1 MPRMGKGAQGRGSIF
16 FDHEGAKCTDS
27 RYHRR
32 CSGRWRGEISKGFW
46 PDGRRRR
53 HKASGRTKQD
63 VIDALKRK
71 AGPAPVGPV
80 SCVYRIDARHV
91 NRDADL
97 ALARD
102 RIGGLSQLQLAPGHR
117 TH

>member
-1 MPRMGKGAQGRGSIF
+1 VRCRAWERAPRAGAASSSITKAPSARTA
-16 FDHEGAKCTDS
+16 GT
-27 RYHRR
+27 
-32 CSGRWRGEISKGFW
+32 SGRWRGEISKGFW

-97 ALARD
+97 AFARD